1 MYVLMDIIPILRQG
15 NVKHA
20 NYHVPNVVI
29 LMIVHS
35 VLILVTL
42 HQVVPI
48 TPVYLI
54 NIKYKPQ
61 DSVATVI
68 RIV

>member
-1 MYVLMDIIPILRQG
+1 MYVLMDIIPILLQG
-15 NVKHA
+15 NVSNV

-42 HQVVPI
+42 HQAAPI
-48 TPVYLI
+48 MPVYPI
-54 NIKYKPQ
+54 NIKYKLQ
-61 DSVATVI
+61 DSVVTVI
-68 RIV
+68 RIA